1 MLIFANRKLQETV
14 LSILIPTYEF
24 DCSALVRGLVEQ
36 GRALREAES
45 DFSFEVLVADD
56 GSSSAPRAA
65 LAAAL
70 PAADVRLLLPPHNVG
85 RAAIRNLLVS
95 EARGDSLLFVDDDA
109 ALCTDDF
116 LATYWQYRDAA
127 DVLCG
132 SLRSPKKGSLD
143 ESGRELRLR
152 YERRA
157 FSRLTPAVRNRR
169 PYDAFTAFNALFAR
183 RVFDKVGFDERC
195 RRYGHEDTL
204 LGLELERNGFSVKHI
219 ENPLI
224 HTGIDTNAEFLQKTE
239 TALQTLAEVGEPLQS
254 RVATSRTY
262 RRLRLLAPLFR
273 LTHKL
278 LRAPLR
284 RNLLG
289 THPTLTNFQLY
300 KFLFFSEL
308 MKK

>member
-1 MLIFANRKLQETV
+1 V
-14 LSILIPTYEF
+14 LSILIPTFEF
-24 DCSALVRGLVEQ
+24 DCSPLVRGLVEQ
-36 GRALREAES
+36 GRQLRSRDDAF
-45 DFSFEVLVADD
+45 DFEVVVGDD
-56 GSSSAPRAA
+56 GSSADHRTR

-70 PAADVRLLLPPHNVG
+70 PADDVRLLLPPQNAG
-85 RAAIRNLLVS
+85 RAAIRNRLVG
-95 EARGDSLLFVDDDA
+95 EAKGDYLLFIDDDA
-109 ALCTDDF
+109 ALCTADF
-116 LATYWQYRDAA
+116 VEVYWQHRADA
-127 DVLCG
+127 DVVCG

-143 ESGRELRLR
+143 ESGRELRLL

-183 RVFDKVGFDERC
+183 RVFNKVGFDERC